1 MTEKVIVEVDA
12 DLADLV
18 PNFLANRQKDL
29 QQITAALE
37 RVDNEALRII
47 GHNMKG
53 VGGGYGF
60 GDITE
65 FGKHIETAAS
75 DGNHAAVRKLLDE
88 YRHYLANV
96 EVRYVS

>member
-1 MTEKVIVEVDA
+1 MTQKIIVEVDA
-12 DLADLV
+12 ELADLV

-37 RVDNEALRII
+37 RADHDALRII

-60 GDITE
+60 GEITE
-65 FGKHIETAAS
+65 LGKHLEAAAK
-75 DGNHAAVRKLLDE
+75 DGNQDGVRTLLQQ
-88 YRHYLANV
+88 YRHYLSNL
-96 EVRYVS
+96 EVRYVP